1 MFNFADVLL
10 TGIYTWNKIFR
21 SSSRRRAQRA
31 KFNVVSGTH
40 GTKIE
45 RVYRFLYKKSSRIRT
60 SRILRARSPRERDKN
75 FISRRHTL
83 QCDTQPWK
91 MAIDFIMKRDEVF
104 RLRDSVRI
112 NVYTFCSFLFYSLDR
127 KSSTLWSHR
136 GTCTVRCWKEVSRS
150 AVRGQEG
157 LFARTAYPHPS
168 HSSRPRV

>member
-10 TGIYTWNKIFR
+10 TGIYTSNKIFR

-45 RVYRFLYKKSSRIRT
+45 RVHRFLYKKSSRIRT

-168 HSSRPRV
+168 YSSRPRV